1 MQETG
6 KNDRLDGRVAIV
18 TGGGS
23 GIGRAISLLLAARGA
38 TVVVA
43 DRAVNG
49 AHETVALMEKP
60 RGAAI
65 LTDVSSEASVIELFS
80 FVGRKFGQA
89 DIAVCNAG
97 IFRNTPIVE
106 TSAAEWDEVMAVNLR
121 GTFLVGREALKM
133 MRTRQSGRIINMA
146 STAGKTGGASSQA
159 SYAASKAAII
169 CLTKSLA
176 KEAAPYRINVNAV
189 APGPTVTDLTAAW
202 SPDRKATV
210 LQIIPWKEFA
220 QPQDIAEAVAFLAS
234 DRARYITGE
243 ILDVNGG
250 MVMD

>member
-1 MQETG
+1 MT
-6 KNDRLDGRVAIV
+6 KMNDRLDGRVAIV

-23 GIGRAISLLLAARGA
+23 GIGRAVSLLLAARGA
-38 TVVVA
+38 AVVA
-43 DRAVNG
+43 ADKDVSRAR
-49 AHETVALMEKP
+49 ETVAMME
-60 RGAAI
+60 GAQGAPI
-65 LTDVSSEASVIELFS
+65 ETDVSSEASVVELFS
-80 FVGRKFGQA
+80 FAGQRFGQV
-89 DIAVCNAG
+89 DIVVCNAG

-106 TSAAEWDEVMAVNLR
+106 TSAAEWDAVMAVNLR
-121 GTFLVGREALKM
+121 GTFLAGREALKM
-133 MRTRQSGRIINMA
+133 MRTRLSGRIINMA

-159 SYAASKAAII
+159 AYAASKAAII
-169 CLTKSLA
+169 CWTKSLA

-189 APGPTVTDLTAAW
+189 APGPTATELTAAW
-202 SPDRKATV
+202 SADRKAAT
-210 LQIIPWKEFA
+210 LENIPWKEFA